1 MIEKP
6 PVIRSLTKSV
16 ISILNNPVYRLAIEE
31 INSRYLYWDKVKYK
45 VPNGLNED
53 DFWAA
58 VKFLRQGKSL
68 VFAKRIFTFTETN
81 SMQRMLYEFDLNS
94 GKALLP
100 SCTIPEKGRDY
111 FVWTRARKEIWYYG
125 VDGSTCRLSG

>member
-58 VKFLRQGKSL
+58 VKFLRQG
-68 VFAKRIFTFTETN
+68 
-81 SMQRMLYEFDLNS
+81 
-94 GKALLP
+94 
-100 SCTIPEKGRDY
+100 
-111 FVWTRARKEIWYYG
+111 
-125 VDGSTCRLSG
+125 